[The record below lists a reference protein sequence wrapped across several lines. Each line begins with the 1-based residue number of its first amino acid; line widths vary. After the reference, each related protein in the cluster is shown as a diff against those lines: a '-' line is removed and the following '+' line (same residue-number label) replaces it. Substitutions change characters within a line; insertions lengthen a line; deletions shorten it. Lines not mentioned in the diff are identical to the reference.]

1 MRGPPGSWAHPRSRG
16 ENSIVVGAARAAAG
30 SSPLTRGKQTKLLQ
44 ALDPDGLIPAHAGKT
59 RRLVCLAV
67 RARAHPRSRGENGG
81 ETVRIP
87 YGWGSS
93 PLTRG
98 KPGFCPPRRPRERL
112 IPAHAGTT
120 TALISARPVSRAHP
134 RSRGENPCSR
144 SARASA
150 RWLIPAHAGKTIAR
164 ARRASTRRAHPRSRG
179 ENVIV
184 VRVLAALTGSSP
196 LTRGKPVERDGGGR
210 GVGLIPAHAG
220 KTEDARRATKPAR
233 AHPRSRGE
241 NASDGVGL
249 GWPGGSSPLTRGK
262 LTVIVSLLIRMGL
275 IPAHAGKTA
284 RTHTSPAPKRA
295 HPRSR
300 GENNFEINP
309 GWQALGSS
317 PLTRGKPNDTSTV
330 AHNTRLIPAHAGKTH
345 ALVVSH
351 RSPGAH
357 PRSRGENH
365 RMKSVAAS
373 LMGSSPLTRGKLLRR
388 DNRRHVRGLI
398 PAHAGKTGTVVVSQ
412 SIRRAH
418 PRSRGENASM
428 NRPLMSDQGSSPL
441 TRGKQARGPVEA
453 DYAGAHP
460 RSRGENSYIPGGD
473 TGVKGSS
480 PLTRGKLR

>member
-1 MRGPPGSWAHPRSRG
+1 M
-16 ENSIVVGAARAAAG
+16 EQIVTTFVG
-30 SSPLTRGKQTKLLQ
+30 SSPLTRGKR
-44 ALDPDGLIPAHAGKT
+44 AT
-59 RRLVCLAV
+59 RDT
-67 RARAHPRSRGENGG
+67 SR
-81 ETVRIP
+81 T
-87 YGWGSS
+87 GS
-93 PLTRG
+93 G
-98 KPGFCPPRRPRERL
+98 
-112 IPAHAGTT
+112 
-120 TALISARPVSRAHP
+120 
-134 RSRGENPCSR
+134 
-144 SARASA
+144 
-150 RWLIPAHAGKTIAR
+150 LIPAHAGKTIAR

-398 PAHAGKTGTVVVSQ
+398 PAHAGKT
-412 SIRRAH
+412 IRRT
-418 PRSRGENASM
+418 RSR
-428 NRPLMSDQGSSPL
+428 
-441 TRGKQARGPVEA
+441 TKV
-453 DYAGAHP
+453 GAHP
-460 RSRGENSYIPGGD
+460 RSRGENGHGRGEP
-473 TGVKGSS
+473 VNQAGSS
-480 PLTRGKLR
+480 PLTRGKRVDEQAANVRPGLIPAHAGKTSAWSRRS